1 MGEERQGTCPVT
13 AVYKLTYYLNVFSPL
28 TINIKCIA
36 MQVNVQ
42 YNCGKKN
49 YYIRTPWRK
58 KAVRRLARRRD
69 SMFTS
74 APLTSIAGRKST
86 ISTVARAV
94 QEELKVLCSTNH
106 DSILRDSIEAVKH
119 FSWETVWLELCK
131 MLPTLM
137 SLLMEL
143 VRHPTDNK
151 PLLCLLAS
159 MLLKKRSPGL
169 GLLQRAITVALYGNG
184 AHKAVS
190 HYYNVSDS
198 ASFTTI
204 NSFR

>member
-1 MGEERQGTCPVT
+1 MRKMGEEREGTCPVT
-13 AVYKLTYYLNVFSPL
+13 AVHKLTYYLNVISPL

-42 YNCGKKN
+42 YNCGRKN

-58 KAVRRLARRRD
+58 KAVRLARRRD

-86 ISTVARAV
+86 ISAVARAV
-94 QEELKVLCSTNH
+94 QEELNVLCSTNH

-131 MLPTLM
+131 MLPTLV

-143 VRHPTDNK
+143 VRHPPDNK
-151 PLLCLLAS
+151 PFLLRCC
-159 MLLKKRSPGL
+159 
-169 GLLQRAITVALYGNG
+169 
-184 AHKAVS
+184 
-190 HYYNVSDS
+190 
-198 ASFTTI
+198 
-204 NSFR
+204 

>member
-1 MGEERQGTCPVT
+1 
-13 AVYKLTYYLNVFSPL
+13 
-28 TINIKCIA
+28 
-36 MQVNVQ
+36 
-42 YNCGKKN
+42 
-49 YYIRTPWRK
+49 
-58 KAVRRLARRRD
+58 
-69 SMFTS
+69 MFTS

-151 PLLCLLAS
+151 PFLCLLAS
-159 MLLKKRSPGL
+159 MLLKKKRSPGL
-169 GLLQRAITVALYGNG
+169 GLVQRAITVALYGNG

-198 ASFTTI
+198 ASFTSI
-204 NSFR
+204 NSFRYTDVSSR

>member
-58 KAVRRLARRRD
+58 KAVRRLAHRRD
-69 SMFTS
+69 SM
-74 APLTSIAGRKST
+74 IAGRKSI

-94 QEELKVLCSTNH
+94 QGEKNH
-106 DSILRDSIEAVKH
+106 NRI
-119 FSWETVWLELCK
+119 
-131 MLPTLM
+131 
-137 SLLMEL
+137 
-143 VRHPTDNK
+143 
-151 PLLCLLAS
+151 
-159 MLLKKRSPGL
+159 
-169 GLLQRAITVALYGNG
+169 
-184 AHKAVS
+184 
-190 HYYNVSDS
+190 
-198 ASFTTI
+198 
-204 NSFR
+204 